1 MPKVPAVEMLKGLM
15 DIKALKQSDLKHIAS
30 QSVINDILHG
40 KRDINFAQAKGFSE
54 YFNLPFETFID

>member
-15 DIKALKQSDLKHIAS
+15 DIKELKQSDLKHIAP
-30 QSVINDILHG
+30 QSVISDILNG
-40 KRDINFAQAKGFSE
+40 KRAINLAQAKGFSE